1 MSCKRLGAR
10 THRPFSSLEP
20 PRLGWPSKTTSKNRR
35 ALSTRMYI
43 YKHILDPGAYGFGN
57 TRVRAL
63 DLSPLHAQ
71 KSSGSRLIRTIHKYE
86 HGCARAVNSLEPIS
100 LIFSTGAVKAA
111 PTAPPT
117 KTSQIRQTTEDDDFV
132 HEIIGGAIV
141 LGMILIIYACHSCY
155 LCFCHNRQD
164 NAGAILNLPNMVQL
178 PSYFPIGP
186 PYLHKDDGITL
197 VNYGVHLRTKIIEN
211 KIQFA

>member
-1 MSCKRLGAR
+1 MQ
-10 THRPFSSLEP
+10 TPWSSYTSAILVTRATP
-20 PRLGWPSKTTSKNRR
+20 LGWPSKTTSKNRR

-43 YKHILDPGAYGFGN
+43 YEHILDPGAYGFGN

-117 KTSQIRQTTEDDDFV
+117 KTPQIRQTTEDDDFV

-155 LCFCHNRQD
+155 LCFCRNRQD
-164 NAGAILNLPNMVQL
+164 NAGAILNLPNMVQF
-178 PSYFPIGP
+178 PS
-186 PYLHKDDGITL
+186 
-197 VNYGVHLRTKIIEN
+197 
-211 KIQFA
+211 QFAIASPFLRIFTKMMVLLK

>member
-1 MSCKRLGAR
+1 
-10 THRPFSSLEP
+10 
-20 PRLGWPSKTTSKNRR
+20 
-35 ALSTRMYI
+35 MYI
-43 YKHILDPGAYGFGN
+43 YEHILDPGAYGFGN

-117 KTSQIRQTTEDDDFV
+117 KTPQIRQTTEDDDCV

-155 LCFCHNRQD
+155 LCFCRNRQD

-178 PSYFPIGP
+178 PSYFLIGP

-197 VNYGVHLRTKIIEN
+197 VN
-211 KIQFA
+211 QD

>member
-1 MSCKRLGAR
+1 MICKNTVVPQTPRRLY
-10 THRPFSSLEP
+10 TSSILVTRATP
-20 PRLGWPSKTTSKNRR
+20 PGWPSKTTSKNRR

-43 YKHILDPGAYGFGN
+43 LDPSAHGFGN
-57 TRVRAL
+57 ARVRAL

-117 KTSQIRQTTEDDDFV
+117 KTPQIRQTTEDDDFV

-155 LCFCHNRQD
+155 LCFCRNRQD
-164 NAGAILNLPNMVQL
+164 NAGAILNLPNVVQL
-178 PSYFPIGP
+178 PSHFPIGSP
-186 PYLHKDDGITL
+186 FLHKMMVL
-197 VNYGVHLRTKIIEN
+197 L
-211 KIQFA
+211 

>member
-1 MSCKRLGAR
+1 MQ
-10 THRPFSSLEP
+10 TPWSSYTSAILVTRATP
-20 PRLGWPSKTTSKNRR
+20 PPPGWPSKTTSKNRR

-43 YKHILDPGAYGFGN
+43 YEHILDPGAYGFGN

-117 KTSQIRQTTEDDDFV
+117 KTPQIRQTTEDDDFV

-155 LCFCHNRQD
+155 LCFCRNR
-164 NAGAILNLPNMVQL
+164 
-178 PSYFPIGP
+178 
-186 PYLHKDDGITL
+186 
-197 VNYGVHLRTKIIEN
+197 
-211 KIQFA
+211 

>member
-1 MSCKRLGAR
+1 MRI
-10 THRPFSSLEP
+10 
-20 PRLGWPSKTTSKNRR
+20 R
-35 ALSTRMYI
+35 ALGRDWYE
-43 YKHILDPGAYGFGN
+43 
-57 TRVRAL
+57 
-63 DLSPLHAQ
+63 
-71 KSSGSRLIRTIHKYE
+71 HKYE

-117 KTSQIRQTTEDDDFV
+117 KTPQIRQTTEDDDFV

-155 LCFCHNRQD
+155 IRFCRNRQD

-178 PSYFPIGP
+178 PSHFPIGS
-186 PYLHKDDGITL
+186 PYLHNDDCITL
-197 VNYGVHLRTKIIEN
+197 VNHDWTTLFSVSGNAIKKGESLFCGYRLAGPPMSSNVRGFFFCLFVFFCLFLCFIE
-211 KIQFA
+211 

>member
-1 MSCKRLGAR
+1 
-10 THRPFSSLEP
+10 
-20 PRLGWPSKTTSKNRR
+20 
-35 ALSTRMYI
+35 MYI

-117 KTSQIRQTTEDDDFV
+117 KTPQIRQTTEDDDFV